1 MATSFSARRSQV
13 NCATDLKP
21 NAAQANPI
29 AKLRLGKN
37 SHGFTLVELLVVIA
51 IIGILVALLL
61 PAVQAARESARR
73 ISCQNNMKQLPLAAL
88 NYESSRRGLPSFSEY
103 SVRGA
108 DLNIAPRRGS
118 LGNTSIGPSLMYSW
132 VFPIMPYIEEA
143 NLLSQFDLNVP
154 VDAQVDADGNPIN
167 PQETIIQGMLCP
179 SDTAE
184 GRFFQRTG
192 YSNDRRFAKS
202 NYAAYVSPVHLECL
216 RRYPGAI
223 GERDQRLGRI
233 IDGTSRTVAFSEVR
247 TRDDPTDER
256 GVWALNTSGASL
268 LALDMHD
275 ALSASVGF
283 ACNGDITKRQV
294 EPYSPAQQSAASD
307 LAKVP
312 NLQHFDMSGTRADW
326 LRSRPEDDGAA
337 AEGMGARAGGSTGFA
352 APRSNHPGGVNA
364 SLVDGSVRFLN
375 DDIDPHQMARW
386 ISINDGESD
395 QEGQAPTN

>member
-73 ISCQNNMKQLPLAAL
+73 ISCQNNMRQLPLAAL
-88 NYESSRRGLPSFSEY
+88 NYESSRKGLPSFSEY
-103 SVRGA
+103 A
-108 DLNIAPRRGS
+108 IFNEDLLVGPRKAS
-118 LGNTSIGPSLMYSW
+118 LGSPSFGPSMMYSW
-132 VFPIMPYIEEA
+132 VFPILPYMEED
-143 NLLSQFDLNVP
+143 NLLSQFNLKLP
-154 VDAQVDADGNPIN
+154 VDAQVDANGDPFN
-167 PQETIIQGMLCP
+167 PQETFIQGMLCP
-179 SDTAE
+179 SDNAE
-184 GRFFQRTG
+184 GRFFENATHNNG
-192 YSNDRRFAKS
+192 RRFAKG
-202 NYAAYVSPVHLECL
+202 NYAAYASPVHLECL
-216 RRYPGAI
+216 RRYPGAL
-223 GERDQRLGRI
+223 GERDMRLGRI
-233 IDGTSRTVAFSEVR
+233 IDGTSRTIAFSEVR
-247 TRDDPTDER
+247 TRDDPLDER
-256 GVWALNTSGASL
+256 GIWALNISGASL

-275 ALSASVGF
+275 AFAANVGR

-294 EPYSPAQQSAASD
+294 EPYSPAQQASNTD

-312 NLQHFDMSGTRADW
+312 NLQQFENSGTRADQ
-326 LRSRPEDDGAA
+326 LRSAPDEGAA
-337 AEGMGARAGGSTGFA
+337 SEGMGARGGGRSSGYA
-352 APRSNHPGGVNA
+352 APRSNHPGGVNS
-364 SLVDGSVRFLN
+364 SLVDGSVRFLT
-375 DDIDPHQMARW
+375 DDVDPHQLARW